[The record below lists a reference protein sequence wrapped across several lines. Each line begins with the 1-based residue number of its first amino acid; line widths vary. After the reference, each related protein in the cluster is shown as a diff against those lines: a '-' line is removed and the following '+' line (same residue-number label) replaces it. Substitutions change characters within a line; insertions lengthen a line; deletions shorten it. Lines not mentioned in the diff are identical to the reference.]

1 MKHIRPLPNDP
12 YFWAHEVMKF
22 FQIPDIFIQEKQN
35 ALKIEKFLMNCKKVL
50 LKDRFKQMIYQL
62 KGMATNLLNLPD

>member
-1 MKHIRPLPNDP
+1 
-12 YFWAHEVMKF
+12 MKF

-35 ALKIEKFLMNCKKVL
+35 ALKIEKFLMNGKKVV
-50 LKDRFKQMIYQL
+50 LKERFKQMIYQL